1 MQEFEAFVYSPNKGN
16 GTSGHIA
23 GNGAFQEG
31 VTLTAPDI
39 TSDPDGDAVDPDYAY
54 QWFKDGTAI
63 ADATEATYAVPLTGA
78 GTYKVAIT
86 YTDGLGFQAT
96 VESPEQVVSIFNNGN
111 EPSTALDLSKTSFA
125 ENIASGSTVAT
136 LSTTDQDI
144 GDTHTYALIAGDG
157 DADNSAF
164 TIEGDQLKIIES
176 PDFESKMSYSIRLE
190 TKDSGGLTLEKEVAL
205 AVNDVNEEP
214 ADLSVSTSTVDEN
227 NSDGAAVATLST
239 SDPDSGDTHA
249 YALVSGDGDADNS
262 AFTIEGDQLKIIN
275 SPDFEGKSSYSIR
288 LQTKDSGGLILEKE
302 VTLEVNDLNDSPEN
316 FWISSSTFSNNVA
329 GGTAVATLS
338 TDDQDAE
345 NTHSYAFV
353 SGFGDVDNEAF
364 TIEGDQLKI
373 IDSPY
378 LEGKSSYSVRLQTK
392 DSGGLTLEKSFALS
406 VQELEEVRE
415 WTQLL
420 GSSSA
425 DRGRSVSTAAD
436 GSVYIAGTTNGN
448 LDGQINRGGSDVFL
462 SKFDSDGFKEWIRL
476 LGSSSDEWVYSV
488 STSADG
494 SVYITGETSGN
505 LDGQIN
511 KGYDDFSLVSIPVMV
526 QKCGRKRLARFLENM
541 GIQLAL
547 LLMVQFMSL
556 VKLEE
561 ILTDKSITVSWTPS

>member
-1 MQEFEAFVYSPNKGN
+1 M
-16 GTSGHIA
+16 
-23 GNGAFQEG
+23 
-31 VTLTAPDI
+31 
-39 TSDPDGDAVDPDYAY
+39 
-54 QWFKDGTAI
+54 
-63 ADATEATYAVPLTGA
+63 
-78 GTYKVAIT
+78 
-86 YTDGLGFQAT
+86 
-96 VESPEQVVSIFNNGN
+96 
-111 EPSTALDLSKTSFA
+111 
-125 ENIASGSTVAT
+125 
-136 LSTTDQDI
+136 
-144 GDTHTYALIAGDG
+144 IAGDG

-214 ADLSVSTSTVDEN
+214 ADLWVSTSTVDEN

-329 GGTAVATLS
+329 GGSAIATLS

-406 VQELEEVRE
+406 VQELE
-415 WTQLL
+415 
-420 GSSSA
+420 
-425 DRGRSVSTAAD
+425 
-436 GSVYIAGTTNGN
+436 
-448 LDGQINRGGSDVFL
+448 
-462 SKFDSDGFKEWIRL
+462 K
-476 LGSSSDEWVYSV
+476 
-488 STSADG
+488 
-494 SVYITGETSGN
+494 
-505 LDGQIN
+505 
-511 KGYDDFSLVSIPVMV
+511 
-526 QKCGRKRLARFLENM
+526 
-541 GIQLAL
+541 
-547 LLMVQFMSL
+547 
-556 VKLEE
+556 
-561 ILTDKSITVSWTPS
+561 